1 MKLKFLH
8 PIPEDI
14 KDKFQKQSEK
24 NSWKIMT
31 ILSIL
36 TLFMQA
42 LNMCHVLFLSS
53 KKLGTLNNRIYFSF
67 YCFLFCACAL
77 FLIVRYCF
85 IKTLK
90 HRTMMV
96 IHTVFIS
103 CGCSG
108 EFYSITMS

>member
-8 PIPEDI
+8 SIPEDI

-53 KKLGTLNNRIYFSF
+53 KKTGHAEQPDILWLLLFSVLCLRPVSHRPLLFHQNAETPDHDGHSYGFLYPVDALGNFTQL
-67 YCFLFCACAL
+67 L
-77 FLIVRYCF
+77 
-85 IKTLK
+85 
-90 HRTMMV
+90 
-96 IHTVFIS
+96 
-103 CGCSG
+103 
-108 EFYSITMS
+108 

>member
-8 PIPEDI
+8 SIPEDI

-53 KKLGTLNNRIYFSF
+53 KKLGTLNNRIYFGLDVYKRQGPKSF
-67 YCFLFCACAL
+67 RCTAL
-77 FLIVRYCF
+77 
-85 IKTLK
+85 
-90 HRTMMV
+90 
-96 IHTVFIS
+96 
-103 CGCSG
+103 
-108 EFYSITMS
+108 

>member
-42 LNMCHVLFLSS
+42 LNMFSVLCLRPVSHRPLLFHQNAETPDHDGHSYGFLYPVDA
-53 KKLGTLNNRIYFSF
+53 LGNFTQL
-67 YCFLFCACAL
+67 L
-77 FLIVRYCF
+77 
-85 IKTLK
+85 
-90 HRTMMV
+90 
-96 IHTVFIS
+96 
-103 CGCSG
+103 
-108 EFYSITMS
+108 